1 MNYYD
6 LISLILTQLHERINS
21 DEFLERFRRP
31 NSFVRYRK
39 LTLKQV
45 VAYLIHSKKR
55 SMDIEL
61 SDLQRQLPSFRTLIF
76 LMFPGR
82 LFQKPEKE
90 FCRIFS
96 KNFWINRLKWFI
108 HTLTVQKTG
117 LDTVFLLLMGLHWRF
132 PCPMIPLRNLG
143 LLPAAT
149 IMMFS
154 GLKVCSQLFMMFFS
168 TR

>member
-61 SDLQRQLPSFRTLIF
+61 SDLQRQLPDIDFPDVSRQAVSKARKGILPDLFKELLDKLSIPIKTSTFFGNSEHSF
-76 LMFPGR
+76 
-82 LFQKPEKE
+82 PEKQSIP
-90 FCRIFS
+90 FRNRVQFIF
-96 KNFWINRLKWFI
+96 
-108 HTLTVQKTG
+108 
-117 LDTVFLLLMGLHWRF
+117 
-132 PCPMIPLRNLG
+132 
-143 LLPAAT
+143 
-149 IMMFS
+149 
-154 GLKVCSQLFMMFFS
+154 
-168 TR
+168 

>member
-6 LISLILTQLHERINS
+6 LIPLILTQLHKRINS

-61 SDLQRQLPSFRTLIF
+61 SDLQRQLPDID
-76 LMFPGR
+76 FPDVSRQAVSKARKGILPD
-82 LFQKPEKE
+82 LFKE
-90 FCRIFS
+90 LLDKQVEMVYTHLDCP
-96 KNFWINRLKWFI
+96 KNWF
-108 HTLTVQKTG
+108 

>member
-61 SDLQRQLPSFRTLIF
+61 SDLQRQLPDIDFTDEAGCFKSQKRNSAGSFQRTF
-76 LMFPGR
+76 G
-82 LFQKPEKE
+82 
-90 FCRIFS
+90 
-96 KNFWINRLKWFI
+96 
-108 HTLTVQKTG
+108 
-117 LDTVFLLLMGLHWRF
+117 
-132 PCPMIPLRNLG
+132 
-143 LLPAAT
+143 
-149 IMMFS
+149 
-154 GLKVCSQLFMMFFS
+154 
-168 TR
+168 

>member
-154 GLKVCSQLFMMFFS
+154 GLKVCSQLFMMSFS

>member
-61 SDLQRQLPSFRTLIF
+61 SDLQRQLRTLIF

-90 FCRIFS
+90 FCRILS
-96 KNFWINRLKWFI
+96 KNF
-108 HTLTVQKTG
+108 G
-117 LDTVFLLLMGLHWRF
+117 
-132 PCPMIPLRNLG
+132 
-143 LLPAAT
+143 
-149 IMMFS
+149 
-154 GLKVCSQLFMMFFS
+154 
-168 TR
+168 

>member
-1 MNYYD
+1 MNG
-6 LISLILTQLHERINS
+6 LIPKNFLNDFDVQILLCDIVNWHWNRLLLILSIQKNVPWILNC
-21 DEFLERFRRP
+21 
-31 NSFVRYRK
+31 
-39 LTLKQV
+39 
-45 VAYLIHSKKR
+45 LIFSA
-55 SMDIEL
+55 
-61 SDLQRQLPSFRTLIF
+61 SFRTLIF

-117 LDTVFLLLMGLHWRF
+117 LDTVFLLLMDLHWRF

-154 GLKVCSQLFMMFFS
+154 GLKVCSQLSMMSFS